1 MLPVRGLRYR
11 LAADAAGTGAATDNG
26 AGGGDGDASSGHD
39 GTDGGAPGDDDAI
52 ADGSGDGDDPRL
64 SPFDVAFVV
73 YVPLVLVVVFLLPLE
88 LRRELALVYTQA
100 SVRTMYASH
109 FVHFDLP
116 HLAANLLVY
125 LLVVPFSVAVSVWSG
140 RRRRFYLV
148 AFTILLV
155 FPLVLSGL
163 NVLFPRPRIGMGFSG
178 MNMAFV
184 GYLPH
189 VLSDRFEVEN
199 PESDRGRA
207 ALLAL
212 AFFVGTAIVTVRVV
226 ASLDGA
232 PRVGLGW
239 LLAAGV
245 GSLAAAVGLTR
256 PLVSCLR
263 SQGLSGGTVP
273 PLAALGSLLFV
284 LLMVIGFPEAS
295 PTDGSVVNLLLHLL
309 GYSFGYLVPYV
320 AFQVLGLSVGGGP
333 SEGPT
338 A

>member
-1 MLPVRGLRYR
+1 MFPFRGFGPRF
-11 LAADAAGTGAATDNG
+11 AADADGTGDGTRGADAPGTAT
-26 AGGGDGDASSGHD
+26 GDASSGD
-39 GTDGGAPGDDDAI
+39 GDATDGGSGG
-52 ADGSGDGDDPRL
+52 GSEDPRL
-64 SPFDVAFVV
+64 SPFDLAFVV
-73 YVPLVLVVVFLLPLE
+73 YIPLLLVVVFLLPLD
-88 LRRELALVYTQA
+88 LRRDLALLYTQA
-100 SVRTMYASH
+100 SLRTMYASH
-109 FVHFDLP
+109 FVHFDVS

-163 NVLFPRPRIGMGFSG
+163 NVLFPRPRVGMGFSG

-189 VLSDRFEVEN
+189 VLSDHFEVEN
-199 PESDRGRA
+199 PGLERSRS

-212 AFFVGTAIVTVRVV
+212 AFFVGTAIVTVRIV

-239 LLAAGV
+239 LLAAGA
-245 GSLAAAVGLTR
+245 GSLVAAAGLTR

-263 SQGLSGGTVP
+263 SQGLSGGLVP
-273 PLAALGSLLFV
+273 PLAAFGSLLFV
-284 LLMVIGFPEAS
+284 LLVVVGFPEVS
-295 PTDGSVVNLLLHLL
+295 TEGGSIVNLLLHLL
-309 GYSFGYLVPYV
+309 GFSFGYLVPYV
-320 AFQVLGLSVGGGP
+320 AFQVFGVSLDGEPERPG
-333 SEGPT
+333 